1 MGYKLKPSIPFADK
15 TPDNVTKF
23 SDTGYFYADEL
34 AGVFYEYDDKSNLK
48 ETHLVFVYGYNVKYY
63 IYTTKTIILKEYN
76 NAFIESLID
85 ECPCK
90 FKKDGHPQDKD
101 NQKFLGYK

>member
-48 ETHLVFVYGYNVKYY
+48 ETHLVFVW
-63 IYTTKTIILKEYN
+63 L
-76 NAFIESLID
+76 
-85 ECPCK
+85 
-90 FKKDGHPQDKD
+90 
-101 NQKFLGYK
+101 